1 MLNESVLQVLNSN
14 AWRAKTLVESA
25 NQGTFFTISESEF
38 QRLLEKEQ
46 IDEGLKDLLQKA
58 KNAASKLPGN
68 IQQASQ
74 AVKNAAEKASLNVG
88 SLYQKAQ
95 DQLDKIPLVGK
106 IPQQTR
112 NRLIMGLALS
122 MIGSMAGA
130 HAADGGGAHVDT
142 GGFDPGQHS
151 DPNAFANGQQDTSVM
166 GQDQSVG
173 GDQAGG
179 AGGEIPT
186 PNSDLQSALNSGKGK
201 IIDQANDPHR
211 MTGHRIDSVV
221 QNVSDGKMSVKDAQE
236 FLNKQP
242 GISKTPQAQS
252 VLQDILAKA
261 AKVAQADGK
270 KAPEGQVDQV
280 AAVAPSSATTP
291 AVNSTTPA
299 ANATGGE
306 NDLGTPSD
314 VQNIVT
320 KHMKAS
326 DNVDQQAW
334 LNKAVSA
341 VQSGK
346 PVDGVMKILNQ
357 KFPDMGEFHSGMVRD
372 FLQSKV
378 SNK

>member
-58 KNAASKLPGN
+58 KSAAAKLPAN

-106 IPQQTR
+106 IPPQTR

-122 MIGSMAGA
+122 MVGSMVGA
-130 HAADGGGAHVDT
+130 HAADGGSAHVDT
-142 GGFDPGQHS
+142 GGFDPGQH
-151 DPNAFANGQQDTSVM
+151 DAGAFAPGQHDTSAM
-166 GQDQSVG
+166 GHDQAVG
-173 GDQAGG
+173 GDQGGG
-179 AGGEIPT
+179 AGIGDGGEIPT
-186 PNSDLQSALNSGKGK
+186 PSSDLHNALTSGKGK
-201 IIDQANDPHR
+201 IIDHNNDPHN
-211 MTGHRIDSVV
+211 MIGHRIDSVV

-242 GISKTPQAQS
+242 GVSKTPEAQS
-252 VLQDILAKA
+252 ALQDILAKA

-270 KAPEGQVDQV
+270 KAPEGQIDQV
-280 AAVAPSSATTP
+280 AAATPSSATAP
-291 AVNSTTPA
+291 AT
-299 ANATGGE
+299 NAPGGE
-306 NDLGTPSD
+306 NEYGIPKD
-314 VQNIVT
+314 VENIVT

-326 DNVDQQAW
+326 DNQLQQQF
-334 LNKAVSA
+334 LNKAVSK
-341 VQSGK
+341 VQSGA
-346 PVDGVMKILNQ
+346 PVDAVMKILDQ
-357 KFPDMGEFHSGMVRD
+357 KFPDMGKFHSGMVRD

-378 SNK
+378 PNK